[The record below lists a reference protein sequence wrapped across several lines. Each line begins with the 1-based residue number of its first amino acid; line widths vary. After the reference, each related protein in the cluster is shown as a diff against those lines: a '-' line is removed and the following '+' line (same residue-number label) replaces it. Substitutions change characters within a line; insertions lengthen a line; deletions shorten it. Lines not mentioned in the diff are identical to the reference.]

1 MLDFTAKAAI
11 LGGKNLNHKIS
22 DIILIHRRES
32 GLTRNQLADLA
43 GVGKTVIYDIEK
55 GKETIR
61 FSTLQKVLKALN
73 IKIIFTSPLMEV
85 LNEKS

>member
-1 MLDFTAKAAI
+1 MDYE
-11 LGGKNLNHKIS
+11 IS
-22 DIILIHRRES
+22 DIVLFHRKKS
-32 GLTRNQLADLA
+32 GLSRNQLADLA

-61 FSTLQKVLKALN
+61 FSTLLKVLKALN
-73 IKIIFTSPLMEV
+73 IKITFTSPLMEV

>member
-1 MLDFTAKAAI
+1 M
-11 LGGKNLNHKIS
+11 NYKIS
-22 DIILIHRRES
+22 EVVLFHRKKS

-43 GVGKTVIYDIEK
+43 GVGKTAIYDIEK

-73 IKIIFTSPLMEV
+73 IKITFTSPLMEV

>member
-1 MLDFTAKAAI
+1 MDY
-11 LGGKNLNHKIS
+11 KIS
-22 DIILIHRRES
+22 DIVLFHRKKS
-32 GLTRNQLADLA
+32 GLSRNQLADLA

-61 FSTLQKVLKALN
+61 FLTLQKVFKALN
-73 IKIIFTSPLMEV
+73 IKITFTSPLMEM

>member
-1 MLDFTAKAAI
+1 MDYDMS
-11 LGGKNLNHKIS
+11 KIV
-22 DIILIHRRES
+22 LFHRKKS

-61 FSTLQKVLKALN
+61 FSTLQKVLEALN
-73 IKIIFTSPLMEV
+73 IKITFTSPLMGV